1 VSRRPVVHQ
10 FTAVLADRDALG
22 QHTLLVDDILR
33 EMGADSSVY
42 AAHVHPEVRSRGR
55 DFRLHADDP
64 APDLIIYQAS
74 TGTPVADYVLTR
86 PEPIVVN
93 YHNMTPASF
102 FDAWEP
108 AVSAELDHGRRQ
120 LARLAKKAS
129 HGIAVSEF
137 NASEL
142 RALGMDDVSVS
153 PVLFAPLWREM
164 SAADSSG
171 NSGAPSLATVPVA
184 ASSAAPNS
192 GGVVTLL
199 FVGRLSPNK
208 CQQDLVGVLA
218 GVRAL
223 GVDARLVLVGGVS
236 SAGFVSAVESVASE
250 LGVLGSLVLAGSVSE
265 SELVGLYE
273 SADVFVS
280 VSEHE
285 GFCVPVVEAMGFG
298 LPVVAFGS
306 SALPE
311 TLAGAGVVLGE
322 KSVGV
327 VASAVVRVLS
337 DSVVREGLVAR
348 GRRRAEELGVVASS
362 ARMREVLQPLL
373 NGASAT

>member
-1 VSRRPVVHQ
+1 MSRSIDI
-10 FTAVLADRDALG
+10 VLSEMHDRDATSAHARRLRD
-22 QHTLLVDDILR
+22 LLVVDGHRVRFVVERPTEAAEEVLLLDRWKADADLTILQHSI
-33 EMGADSSVY
+33 GSL
-42 AAHVHPEVRSRGR
+42 AASEIAKRRV
-55 DFRLHADDP
+55 
-64 APDLIIYQAS
+64 
-74 TGTPVADYVLTR
+74 PV
-86 PEPIVVN
+86 VVN
-93 YHNMTPASF
+93 YHNITPPDF
-102 FDAWEP
+102 VEPWEP
-108 AVSAELDHGRRQ
+108 EHIQGLRWGREQ
-120 LARLAKKAS
+120 LW
-129 HGIAVSEF
+129 
-137 NASEL
+137 EL
-142 RALGMDDVSVS
+142 RPWAIGAIADSDYNARELREVGYENVSVS

>member
-1 VSRRPVVHQ
+1 MSRRPVVHQ

-22 QHTLLVDDILR
+22 HHTLLVDDILR
-33 EMGADSSVY
+33 EMGVDSSVY
-42 AAHVHPEVRSRGR
+42 AAHVNPEVRTRGR

-108 AVSAELDHGRRQ
+108 AISAELDHGRRQ

-129 HGIAVSEF
+129 HGIADSDY
-137 NASEL
+137 NAREL
-142 RALGMDDVSVS
+142 REVGYENVSVS
-153 PVLFAPLWREM
+153 PVLFAPLWLERDRQPNRDA
-164 SAADSSG
+164 SGSGSTADLVVDSV
-171 NSGAPSLATVPVA
+171 APSPARE
-184 ASSAAPNS
+184 
-192 GGVVTLL
+192 VTLL

-236 SAGFVSAVESVASE
+236 SAGFVSAVESVALE
-250 LGVLGSLVLAGSVSE
+250 LGVSDSLVLAGSVSE
-265 SELVGLYE
+265 SELVGWYE

-298 LPVVAFGS
+298 LPVVAFGA
-306 SALPE
+306 SAVAE
-311 TLAGAGVVLGE
+311 TLAGAGVVLAE
-322 KSVGV
+322 KSVSV

-348 GRRRAEELGVVASS
+348 GRRRAEELGGVASS
-362 ARMREVLQPLL
+362 ARIREVLQPLL
-373 NGASAT
+373 NGASGT

>member
-22 QHTLLVDDILR
+22 HHTLLVDDILR
-33 EMGADSSVY
+33 EMGVDSSVY
-42 AAHVHPEVRSRGR
+42 AAHVNPEVRTRGR

-108 AVSAELDHGRRQ
+108 AISAELDHGRRQ

-129 HGIAVSEF
+129 HGIADSDY
-137 NASEL
+137 NAREL
-142 RALGMDDVSVS
+142 REVGYENVSVS
-153 PVLFAPLWREM
+153 PVLFAPLWLERDRQPNRDA
-164 SAADSSG
+164 SGSGSTADLVVD
-171 NSGAPSLATVPVA
+171 SGAPSPARA
-184 ASSAAPNS
+184 
-192 GGVVTLL
+192 VTLL

-208 CQQDLVGVLA
+208 CQQDLVG
-218 GVRAL
+218 
-223 GVDARLVLVGGVS
+223 
-236 SAGFVSAVESVASE
+236 
-250 LGVLGSLVLAGSVSE
+250 E
-265 SELVGLYE
+265 SELVGWYE

-306 SALPE
+306 SAVAE
-311 TLAGAGVVLGE
+311 TLAGAGVVLAE
-322 KSVGV
+322 KSVSV

-348 GRRRAEELGVVASS
+348 GRRRAEELGGVASS
-362 ARMREVLQPLL
+362 ARIREVLQPLL
-373 NGASAT
+373 NGASGT